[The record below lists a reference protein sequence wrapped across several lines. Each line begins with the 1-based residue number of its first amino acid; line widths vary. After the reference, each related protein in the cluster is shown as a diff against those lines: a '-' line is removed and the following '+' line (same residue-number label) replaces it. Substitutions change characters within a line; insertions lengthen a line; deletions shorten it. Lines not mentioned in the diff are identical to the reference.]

1 MEDVVGY
8 ALWPEQ
14 YGERLRGH
22 GIADVLGAV
31 FVSPASLAAKAHLNG
46 TQAKT
51 GGSSALSI
59 TACPQATNA
68 SVDWPAAEVE
78 RTLALTPAQRPALDQ
93 FKAALGHAIAAVGS
107 SCRDTAELSPV
118 ERLQATEA
126 MLWAVHDAALLLRA
140 PLSSLYDS
148 LSDEQKKKLSG
159 PSPASSELVMSR
171 SEAAR
176 MCGMPASLDSS
187 SRQVERSLQVTKPQR
202 ASLDALNKKSFEM
215 GQFLMASCLKPAP
228 GTPAERLDDAADRLT
243 AVLFAASNV
252 GPAVGDFYAQLSDEQ
267 KSKLKTSR

>member
-1 MEDVVGY
+1 M
-8 ALWPEQ
+8 
-14 YGERLRGH
+14 
-22 GIADVLGAV
+22 
-31 FVSPASLAAKAHLNG
+31 
-46 TQAKT
+46 QAKT
-51 GGSSALSI
+51 GSSGALSI

-93 FKAALGHAIAAVGS
+93 FKAALGHAIAAVAS

-140 PLSSLYDS
+140 PLSSLYNS
-148 LSDEQKKKLSG
+148 LSAEQKKKLSG
-159 PSPASSELVMSR
+159 PSSEAITNR
-171 SEAAR
+171 NEAAR

-215 GQFLMASCLKPAP
+215 GQFLMASCLKPVP

-243 AVLFAASNV
+243 AVLFAASNI

>member
-14 YGERLRGH
+14 YGERLRAH
-22 GIADVLGAV
+22 GIADVLSAV
-31 FVSPASLAAKAHLNG
+31 FVSPATIAAKARLNG
-46 TQAKT
+46 MEAKT
-51 GGSSALSI
+51 EGSGTLSI

-68 SVDWPAAEVE
+68 SVDWPAAEIE

-93 FKAALGHAIAAVGS
+93 FNAALRHAIAAVGS

-126 MLWAVHDAALLLRA
+126 TLWAVHDAALLLRA
-140 PLSSLYDS
+140 PLSSFYDS
-148 LSDEQKKKLSG
+148 LSDQQKKKLSG
-159 PSPASSELVMSR
+159 PSSEPAISR

-215 GQFLMASCLKPAP
+215 GQFLMASCLKPVP

-252 GPAVGDFYAQLSDEQ
+252 GPAVGEFYTQLSDDQ
-267 KSKLKTSR
+267 KSKLKTPR